1 MVGARGLGA
10 VRTSFMAMAHL
21 PHPVGDAASLN
32 GVEPVPHWHGLPLAA
47 AFERQ
52 NSGPAGLTDRE
63 AAERLQ
69 RFGPNVLPRSA
80 PPAFLVI
87 FLRQFKN
94 PLVYL
99 LLLAAVVSLAVGQG
113 IDAAFI
119 LAVLL
124 VNAAIGSLQEWQ
136 AQRKA
141 LELDSLVP
149 RRSVVLRSGAWVE
162 LDSVEI
168 VPGDMVRL
176 ESGLQVG
183 ADLRLADS
191 RELVIDE
198 SLLTGESTP
207 VGKDASAELAEETGL
222 AGRKNMLFA
231 GTSVLAGRAAALVV
245 ATGAATE
252 IGRIAQVL
260 TPAEAQPLPLIR
272 QLDRFSRMLGVA
284 TVVLIGMVAVAQAL
298 QGTPLVTVFL
308 VAIALA
314 VAAIPEGLPVAIT
327 VALAIATGRMHRRNV
342 IVRSLPAVEG
352 LGACTMIASDK
363 TGTLTCNELTLQKA
377 VLFDAGRA
385 TLEVDV
391 GGLGYQ
397 AVGGCSVDGDPADA
411 ACLARLSALAAAAS
425 LCNEASYVARDDGAI
440 RSGDTVDIAF
450 LVFAAKLGLDAS
462 GLRGNHENLH
472 AIPYEPERRFGAVW
486 TREKGTGAVSAHV
499 KGAAETVFPMCRNVD
514 PTAAAREVHR
524 LAEAGFR
531 VLAVA
536 TKAIAEV
543 DAATLDAMPLQDFEL
558 LGLVGL
564 MDPIRPE
571 VPEAIRQCGQAGIA
585 VAMITGDHPTT
596 ALAIA
601 KQLGLADDGSAVAG
615 EADLRAASA
624 QPEDFADFVAQKRVF
639 ARVAPV
645 QKLEIVRAF
654 QRQGHV
660 VAVTGDGVND
670 APALST
676 ADIGVA
682 MGRSGTDVARDAA
695 DLIVADDNFASIVSG
710 IEEGRVA
717 YDNVRKLIYLLVS
730 TGFGEIVLFVLAI
743 IFALPIPL
751 FAVQL
756 LWLNLVTNGIQHV
769 ALAFEKGEP
778 GIERRPPR
786 PPGDRLFDRRMVA
799 QVTVAGLYMGG
810 VSCLAYGWF
819 LGRGMSVEEA
829 RNLVLLL
836 MVLFENVH
844 ALNARSERQSVFRV
858 PFRANP
864 FLIGAIAGAQLLHV
878 AALFTPGLSEVL
890 RVAPMNL
897 LDWGL
902 VALLASSLILAM
914 EVFKKIY
921 ARFCEPTRS
930 AQSARL

>member
-1 MVGARGLGA
+1 MARPPG
-10 VRTSFMAMAHL
+10 
-21 PHPVGDAASLN
+21 PVGDAASLERAETN
-32 GVEPVPHWHGLPLAA
+32 AHWHGLPLAE
-47 AFERQ
+47 AFELQ
-52 NSGPAGLTDRE
+52 NSGPAGLTDQE
-63 AAERLQ
+63 AAARLQ

-87 FLRQFKN
+87 FFRQFKN

-99 LLLAAVVSLAVGQG
+99 LLLAAIVSLAVGQG

-124 VNAAIGSLQEWQ
+124 VNAVIGSLQEWQ
-136 AQRKA
+136 AQKKA

-149 RRSVVLRSGAWVE
+149 RRTVVLRSDVWTE
-162 LDSVEI
+162 LDSNEI

-176 ESGLQVG
+176 ESGLQVS
-183 ADLRLADS
+183 ADLRLVDS

-207 VGKDASAELAEETGL
+207 VGKDASAVLADETGL

-231 GTSVLAGRAAALVV
+231 GTSVLAGRARALVV

-260 TPAEAQPLPLIR
+260 APAEAQPLPLIR
-272 QLDRFSRMLGVA
+272 QLDRFSRLLGLA
-284 TVVLIGMVAVAQAL
+284 TVVLIGLVAVAQAL

-377 VLFDAGRA
+377 VLFDAGLA
-385 TLEVDV
+385 TAEVDIDGV
-391 GGLGYQ
+391 GYR
-397 AVGGCSVDGDPADA
+397 AVGGCSVDGEPADA
-411 ACLARLSALAAAAS
+411 ACLARLAALAQTAS
-425 LCNEASYVARDDGAI
+425 LCNEASYVPSDDGAI

-450 LVFAAKLGLDAS
+450 LVFAAKLGLDGA
-462 GLRGNHENLH
+462 GLRQGQENLH

-486 TREKGTGAVSAHV
+486 MRDGQTGAVSAHI
-499 KGAAETVFPMCRNVD
+499 KGAAETILPMCRNVD
-514 PTAAAREVHR
+514 ANVATREVHR
-524 LAEAGFR
+524 LAEAGYR

-536 TKAIAEV
+536 TRPIAGADFSGADV
-543 DAATLDAMPLQDFEL
+543 AGLDVMPLRDFEL

-571 VPEAIRQCGQAGIA
+571 VPEAIRMCGQAGIS

-601 KQLGLADDGSAVAG
+601 RQLGLAQDGSAVAG
-615 EADLRAASA
+615 ETDIRAASA
-624 QPEDFADFVAQKRVF
+624 HPEDFARFVAQKRVF

-778 GIERRPPR
+778 GIGRRPPR

-799 QVTVAGLYMGG
+799 QVAIAGLYMGG

-819 LGRGMSVEEA
+819 LECGMSVEEA

-844 ALNARSERQSVFRV
+844 ALNVRSERQSVFCV
-858 PFRANP
+858 PLRANP
-864 FLIGAIAGAQLLHV
+864 FLICAIAGAQLLHV
-878 AALFTPGLSEVL
+878 AALFTPGLSSVL
-890 RVAPMNL
+890 RVTPMDL
-897 LDWGL
+897 PDWGL
-902 VALLASSLILAM
+902 VALLATSLIVVM
-914 EVFKKIY
+914 EIFKKIY
-921 ARFCEPTRS
+921 ARLSEPP
-930 AQSARL
+930 ASARCAPS